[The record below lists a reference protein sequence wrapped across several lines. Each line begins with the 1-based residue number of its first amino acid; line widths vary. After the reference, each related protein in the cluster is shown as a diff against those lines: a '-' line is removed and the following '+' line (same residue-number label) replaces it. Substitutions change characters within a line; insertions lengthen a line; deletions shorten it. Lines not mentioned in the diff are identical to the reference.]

1 MASVVKWDFI
11 RFCDQEEKD
20 NKKQRRE
27 ASNLRFVIK
36 RRRRVVAGEGDK
48 KAEERGAIKQFAF
61 SMLLITVR
69 RPQSPSP
76 QNRTLKWETVY
87 SILLIQS
94 TRQRWSSCR
103 ERSSVHLLVWC
114 VEMQCR
120 RRAATHSE
128 E

>member
-27 ASNLRFVIK
+27 ASNLRFVIR

-61 SMLLITVR
+61 SMLLIIVR

-76 QNRTLKWETVY
+76 QNHTLKWHFANTVDQTTMV
-87 SILLIQS
+87 LL
-94 TRQRWSSCR
+94 
-103 ERSSVHLLVWC
+103 
-114 VEMQCR
+114 
-120 RRAATHSE
+120 
-128 E
+128 